1 MANAPNVCRR
11 FIPPTIPRGPRATA
25 GDKIAAPFMTSL
37 RRLSAATAA
46 ATLALVAIGGLV
58 RATGSGDACPD
69 WPRCFGSWLPPFE
82 AHALIEYSHRL
93 AAVAAGLLILVTA
106 WVAWR
111 REREPAVLWPILA
124 AVVVVIVQA
133 GIGRV
138 RIVGGPQA
146 IVVTIHFLVA
156 ITLVALVMITA
167 TAARLRR
174 PGPREPDASD
184 PAFRTA
190 IVWTLATTAALL
202 LVGAYVR
209 GEGAGLVFLDWPLMD
224 GRIIPDLSTT
234 ATAAAFVHRA
244 LAALGVAMGALLAF
258 RARNARHPGLR
269 ILAWTAFGLLLMQAA
284 IGAAAVLTQLS
295 PVSVAAHVTGGSLAW
310 ASLVALGTA
319 AFWLAPRGQAV
330 PRRGARETVG
340 AYLQLMKP
348 DIIVLLLVTTVPA
361 MVLAARGM
369 PRWNLVVATLLG
381 GVLTAGGANAIN
393 CYADRDIDQ
402 IMARTRRRPI
412 PSHRVEP
419 ESALRFG
426 AGAVS
431 AGFLWLWS
439 TVNLVSAALAVG
451 AAAFY
456 VLVYTLWMKR
466 STPQNIVIGGAAG
479 AVPALVGWAA
489 VTGRVEV
496 PALVLFAIVFF
507 WTPPHF
513 WALAL
518 RHAGEYA
525 RAGVPMLP
533 VVRGTRETALHILYY
548 SLQLFAVSLLLFPAA
563 RMGPVY
569 LGTAVILGAILVG
582 HAVRVL
588 RDTSNRA
595 AMALFRYSIT
605 YLGLLFAAVATDA
618 LLQG

>member
-1 MANAPNVCRR
+1 
-11 FIPPTIPRGPRATA
+11 
-25 GDKIAAPFMTSL
+25 MTLL
-37 RRLSAATAA
+37 RRLSAAMAA

-69 WPRCFGSWLPPFE
+69 WPRCFGSWVPPLE
-82 AHALIEYSHRL
+82 THALIEYSHRMS
-93 AAVAAGLLILVTA
+93 AAATGLLILLTA

-111 REREPAVLWPILA
+111 RERDPAVLWPILA
-124 AVVVVIVQA
+124 AVIVVIVQA

-156 ITLVALVMITA
+156 MLLVALVMITA
-167 TAARLRR
+167 TAARVKRGADTD
-174 PGPREPDASD
+174 PSD
-184 PAFRTA
+184 PGLRAT
-190 IVWTLATTAALL
+190 IVWTMAVTGALL

-224 GRIIPDLSTT
+224 GRIIPDVSTT
-234 ATAAAFVHRA
+234 DTAAVFVHRA
-244 LAALGVAMGALLAF
+244 LAAVAVALGGVLAF
-258 RARNARHPGLR
+258 RARRIRHGGLR
-269 ILAWTAFGLLLMQAA
+269 LLAWTAFGLLFVQVAV
-284 IGAAAVLTQLS
+284 GAAAVFTRLS
-295 PVSVAAHVTGGSLAW
+295 PASVAGHVTGGSLAW
-310 ASLVALGTA
+310 ASLVALATA
-319 AFWLAPRGQAV
+319 AFRLAPRGEPAP
-330 PRRGARETVG
+330 PRGTRETVG

-369 PRWNLVVATLLG
+369 PRWNLVAATILG

-412 PSHRVEP
+412 PSRRVAP
-419 ESALRFG
+419 EAALRFG

-431 AGFLWLWS
+431 GGFLWLWW
-439 TVNLVSAALAVG
+439 TVNLVAAALAVG

-489 VTGRVEV
+489 VTGKVEL
-496 PALVLFAIVFF
+496 PALVLFSIVFF

-533 VVRGTRETALHILYY
+533 VVRGRRETGLHILYY
-548 SLQLFAVSLLLFPAA
+548 SLQLCAVSLLLFPAA
-563 RMGPVY
+563 RMGPLY
-569 LGTAVILGAILVG
+569 LGAAVVLGAVLVG
-582 HAVRVL
+582 HAVRVI
-588 RDTSNRA
+588 RGTSNRA

-605 YLGLLFAAVATDA
+605 YLGLLFAAVAADT
-618 LLQG
+618 LVRG

>member
-1 MANAPNVCRR
+1 
-11 FIPPTIPRGPRATA
+11 
-25 GDKIAAPFMTSL
+25 MTLL

-69 WPRCFGSWLPPFE
+69 WPRCFGGWLPPLE

-93 AAVAAGLLILVTA
+93 AAAAAGLLIFATA

-111 REREPAVLWPILA
+111 RERDPVVLWPILG
-124 AVVVVIVQA
+124 AVVLVIVQA
-133 GIGRV
+133 GIGRI

-146 IVVTIHFLVA
+146 IVVTVHFLVA
-156 ITLVALVMITA
+156 MTLVALVMITA
-167 TAARLRR
+167 TAARLKR
-174 PGPREPDASD
+174 PGLGEPDPSD
-184 PAFRTA
+184 PGLRAT
-190 IVWTLATTAALL
+190 IVWTTAVTAALL

-224 GRIIPDLSTT
+224 GRIVPDVSTT
-234 ATAAAFVHRA
+234 ATAAAFVHRV
-244 LAALGVAMGALLAF
+244 LAALAVALGAVLAF
-258 RARNARHPGLR
+258 RARKARHRALR
-269 ILAWTAFGLLLMQAA
+269 VLAWTVFGLLLAQAA
-284 IGAAAVLTQLS
+284 VGAAAVLTRLS
-295 PVSVAAHVTGGSLAW
+295 PPSVAGHVTGGSLAW
-310 ASLVALGTA
+310 ASLVALATA
-319 AFWLAPRGQAV
+319 AFRLAPRGEPA
-330 PRRGARETVG
+330 PRRGTRETVG

-369 PRWNLVVATLLG
+369 PPWNLVVATLIG

-393 CYADRDIDQ
+393 CYADRDIDE

-412 PSHRVEP
+412 PAHRLEP
-419 ESALRFG
+419 EAALRFG
-426 AGAVS
+426 SGSVA
-431 AGFLWLWS
+431 AGFLWLWA

-489 VTGRVEV
+489 VTGRVEL
-496 PALVLFAIVFF
+496 PAVVLFAIVFF

-533 VVRGTRETALHILYY
+533 VVRGRRETAQHILYY

-569 LGTAVILGAILVG
+569 VSTAVVLGLVLVG

-588 RDTSNRA
+588 RERDAGNRA
-595 AMALFRYSIT
+595 AMALFKYSIT
-605 YLGLLFAAVATDA
+605 YLGLLFAAVAADT
-618 LLQG
+618 LLRG

>member
-1 MANAPNVCRR
+1 
-11 FIPPTIPRGPRATA
+11 
-25 GDKIAAPFMTSL
+25 
-37 RRLSAATAA
+37 
-46 ATLALVAIGGLV
+46 
-58 RATGSGDACPD
+58 
-69 WPRCFGSWLPPFE
+69 
-82 AHALIEYSHRL
+82 
-93 AAVAAGLLILVTA
+93 
-106 WVAWR
+106 
-111 REREPAVLWPILA
+111 VLWPILA

-133 GIGRV
+133 GIGRI

-146 IVVTIHFLVA
+146 VVVTIHFLVGM
-156 ITLVALVMITA
+156 TLVALVMITA
-167 TAARLRR
+167 TATRVKRR
-174 PGPREPDASD
+174 DPGEPDASD
-184 PAFRTA
+184 PDLRAI
-190 IVWTLATTAALL
+190 IVWTTAVTAALL

-224 GRIIPDLSTT
+224 GRIVPDVSTT

-244 LAALGVAMGALLAF
+244 LAALAVALGAVLAL
-258 RARNARHPGLR
+258 RARKASHRGLR
-269 ILAWTAFGLLLMQAA
+269 ALGWLVFGLLLTQAA
-284 IGAAAVLTQLS
+284 IGAAAVLTRLS
-295 PVSVAAHVTGGSLAW
+295 PASVAGHVTGGSLAW

-319 AFWLAPRGQAV
+319 AFRLAPRGEVA
-330 PRRGARETVG
+330 PRQGARETVG
-340 AYLQLMKP
+340 AYVQLMKP
-348 DIIVLLLVTTVPA
+348 DIIVLLLVTTVPT

-369 PRWNLVVATLLG
+369 PPWNLVMATLLG

-393 CYADRDIDQ
+393 CYADRDIDR
-402 IMARTRRRPI
+402 IMDRTRRRPI
-412 PSHRVEP
+412 PAHRVEP
-419 ESALRFG
+419 EAALRFG
-426 AGAVS
+426 AVIVG
-431 AGFLWLWS
+431 AGFLWLWA

-489 VTGRVEV
+489 VTGRVEL
-496 PALVLFAIVFF
+496 PAVVLFAIVFF

-533 VVRGTRETALHILYY
+533 VVRGRRETALHILYY
-548 SLQLFAVSLLLFPAA
+548 SLQLVAVSLLLFPAA

-569 LGTAVILGAILVG
+569 LGAAVVLGAVLIG

-588 RDTSNRA
+588 RDTGNRA
-595 AMALFRYSIT
+595 PMAMFKYSIT
-605 YLGLLFAAVATDA
+605 YLGLLFAAVAADT
-618 LLQG
+618 LLRG

>member
-1 MANAPNVCRR
+1 
-11 FIPPTIPRGPRATA
+11 
-25 GDKIAAPFMTSL
+25 MTVL

-46 ATLALVAIGGLV
+46 TTLALVAIGGLV

-69 WPRCFGSWLPPFE
+69 WPRCFGGWLPPLE
-82 AHALIEYSHRL
+82 VHALIEYSHRL
-93 AAVAAGLLILVTA
+93 AAVAAGLLIFVTA

-111 REREPAVLWPILA
+111 RERDPGVLWPILA
-124 AVVVVIVQA
+124 AVVVVIIQA

-156 ITLVALVMITA
+156 MTLVALVMT
-167 TAARLRR
+167 TAAAARVSR
-174 PGPREPDASD
+174 PVQSEPDASD
-184 PAFRTA
+184 PGLRAI
-190 IVWTLATTAALL
+190 IVWTVAATSALL

-209 GEGAGLVFLDWPLMD
+209 GEGAGMVFLDWPLMD
-224 GRIIPDLSTT
+224 GRVVPDLSST

-244 LAALGVAMGALLAF
+244 LAALAVALGAVLAV
-258 RARNARHPGLR
+258 RARQARHPGLR
-269 ILAWTAFGLLLMQAA
+269 VLAWTAFALLLLQAA
-284 IGAAAVLTQLS
+284 VGAAAVLTRLS
-295 PVSVAAHVTGGSLAW
+295 PPSVAAHVTGGSLAW
-310 ASLVALGTA
+310 AALVALATVAFRLASRSEA
-319 AFWLAPRGQAV
+319 A
-330 PRRGARETVG
+330 PRRGAREIVG

-369 PRWNLVVATLLG
+369 PPWSLVVATLLG

-393 CYADRDIDQ
+393 CYADRDIDR

-412 PSHRVEP
+412 PAHRVRP
-419 ESALRFG
+419 EAALRFG
-426 AGAVS
+426 AGAVG
-431 AGFLWLWS
+431 AGFLWLWA

-489 VTGRVEV
+489 VTGRVEL
-496 PALVLFAIVFF
+496 PAVVLFAIVFF

-533 VVRGTRETALHILYY
+533 VVRGREETARHILYY
-548 SLQLFAVSLLLFPAA
+548 SLQLFAVSLLLLPAA

-569 LGTAVILGAILVG
+569 LAAALLLGGVLVG

-588 RDTSNRA
+588 RDPGNRA
-595 AMALFRYSIT
+595 AMAMFRYSIT
-605 YLGLLFAAVATDA
+605 YLGLLFAAVAADA
-618 LLQG
+618 LLRGS

>member
-1 MANAPNVCRR
+1 MTLLRR
-11 FIPPTIPRGPRATA
+11 LAAATA
-25 GDKIAAPFMTSL
+25 G
-37 RRLSAATAA
+37 

-69 WPRCFGSWLPPFE
+69 WPRCFGSWLPPLE

-93 AAVAAGLLILVTA
+93 AAAAAGLLILVTA

-111 REREPAVLWPILA
+111 REREPGVLLPILA

-146 IVVTIHFLVA
+146 VVVTIHFLVGM
-156 ITLVALVMITA
+156 TLVALVMITA
-167 TAARLRR
+167 TATRVKRR
-174 PGPREPDASD
+174 DPRDHDASG
-184 PAFRTA
+184 PGLRAI
-190 IVWTLATTAALL
+190 IVWTTAVTAALL

-224 GRIIPDLSTT
+224 GRIVPDVSTT

-244 LAALGVAMGALLAF
+244 LAALAVALGAVLAL
-258 RARNARHPGLR
+258 RAHKASHRGLR
-269 ILAWTAFGLLLMQAA
+269 VLGWVVFGLLLAQAA
-284 IGAAAVLTQLS
+284 VGAAAVLTRLS
-295 PVSVAAHVTGGSLAW
+295 PASVAGHVTGGSLAW

-319 AFWLAPRGQAV
+319 AFRLAPRDEAV
-330 PRRGARETVG
+330 PRQGARETVG

-369 PRWNLVVATLLG
+369 PPWNLVIATLLG

-393 CYADRDIDQ
+393 CYADRDIDG
-402 IMARTRRRPI
+402 IMDRTRRRPI
-412 PSHRVEP
+412 PAHRVEP
-419 ESALRFG
+419 VAALRFG
-426 AGAVS
+426 AVIVG
-431 AGFLWLWS
+431 AGFLWLWA

-489 VTGRVEV
+489 VTGRVEL
-496 PALVLFAIVFF
+496 PAVVLFAIVFF

-533 VVRGTRETALHILYY
+533 VVRGRRETALHILYY

-569 LGTAVILGAILVG
+569 LSAAVVLGAVFIG

-588 RDTSNRA
+588 RDARNRA
-595 AMALFRYSIT
+595 AMAMFKYSIT
-605 YLGLLFAAVATDA
+605 YLGLLFAAVAADT
-618 LLQG
+618 LLRG

>member
-1 MANAPNVCRR
+1 
-11 FIPPTIPRGPRATA
+11 
-25 GDKIAAPFMTSL
+25 MTVL

-46 ATLALVAIGGLV
+46 TTLALVAIGGVV

-69 WPRCFGSWLPPFE
+69 WPRCFGGWLPPLE
-82 AHALIEYSHRL
+82 VHALIEYSHRL
-93 AAVAAGLLILVTA
+93 AAVAAGLLIFVTA

-111 REREPAVLWPILA
+111 RERDPGVVWPILA
-124 AVVVVIVQA
+124 AVLVVIVQA
-133 GIGRV
+133 GIGRI

-146 IVVTIHFLVA
+146 LVVTLHLLVA
-156 ITLVALVMITA
+156 MALVALVMITA
-167 TAARLRR
+167 AAARVPR
-174 PGPREPDASD
+174 PAPGQADASD
-184 PAFRTA
+184 PGLRAT
-190 IVWTLATTAALL
+190 IVWTLAATAALL

-224 GRIIPDLSTT
+224 GQFVPDLSSS
-234 ATAAAFVHRA
+234 ATAAAFVHRV
-244 LAALGVAMGALLAF
+244 LAALAVALGAVLAF
-258 RARNARHPGLR
+258 RARRTRHRGLR
-269 ILAWTAFGLLLMQAA
+269 VLAWTAFALLLAQAA
-284 IGAAAVLTQLS
+284 VGAAAVLTRLS
-295 PVSVAAHVTGGSLAW
+295 PPSVAAHVTGGSLAW
-310 ASLVALGTA
+310 AALIALATVAFRLVPVSEPA
-319 AFWLAPRGQAV
+319 

-340 AYLQLMKP
+340 AYVQLMKP

-369 PRWNLVVATLLG
+369 PPWNLVVATLLG

-393 CYADRDIDQ
+393 CYADRDIDR

-412 PSHRVEP
+412 PARRVEP
-419 ESALRFG
+419 EAALRFG
-426 AGAVS
+426 AGVVS
-431 AGFLWLWS
+431 AGFLWLWV

-489 VTGRVEV
+489 VTGRVEL
-496 PALVLFAIVFF
+496 PAIVLFAIVFF

-533 VVRGTRETALHILYY
+533 VVRGREETARHILYY
-548 SLQLFAVSLLLFPAA
+548 SLQLFAVTLLLLPAA

-569 LGTAVILGAILVG
+569 LVAALLLGGVLVG

-588 RDTSNRA
+588 RDTGNRA

-605 YLGLLFAAVATDA
+605 YLGLLFAAVAADT
-618 LLQG
+618 LLRGA

>member
-1 MANAPNVCRR
+1 V
-11 FIPPTIPRGPRATA
+11 TL
-25 GDKIAAPFMTSL
+25 L

-69 WPRCFGSWLPPFE
+69 WPRCFGNWLPPFE
-82 AHALIEYSHRL
+82 LHALIEYSHRL
-93 AAVAAGLLILVTA
+93 AAVVAGLLIFATA
-106 WVAWR
+106 WLAWR
-111 REREPAVLWPILA
+111 RGRDPAVLWPILA
-124 AVVVVIVQA
+124 AVVMVIVQA

-156 ITLVALVMITA
+156 MTLVALVMITA
-167 TAARLRR
+167 TAARVTLRG
-174 PGPREPDASD
+174 PGEPDASE
-184 PAFRTA
+184 PGLRVA
-190 IVWTLATTAALL
+190 IVWTMSVTAALL

-224 GRIIPDLSTT
+224 GRIVPDVSTT
-234 ATAAAFVHRA
+234 ATAAAFAHRV
-244 LAALGVAMGALLAF
+244 LAALAVALGAVLVF
-258 RARNARHPGLR
+258 RARSARHPGLR
-269 ILAWTAFGLLLMQAA
+269 VLAWTVFGLLLLQAA
-284 IGAAAVLTQLS
+284 IGAAAVLTLLS
-295 PVSVAAHVTGGSLAW
+295 PASAAGHVTGGSLAW

-319 AFWLAPRGQAV
+319 AFRLAPRSEPAPHHGS
-330 PRRGARETVG
+330 REKLG

-361 MVLAARGM
+361 MVLAAGGM
-369 PRWNLVVATLLG
+369 PPWNLVVATLLG

-393 CYADRDIDQ
+393 CYADRDIDEV
-402 IMARTRRRPI
+402 MARTRRRPI
-412 PSHRVEP
+412 PAHRVEP
-419 ESALRFG
+419 GAALRFG
-426 AGAVS
+426 AGAVA
-431 AGFLWLWS
+431 AGFLWLWA
-439 TVNLVSAALAVG
+439 TVNLVSAALALG

-479 AVPALVGWAA
+479 AVPALAGWAA
-489 VTGRVEV
+489 VTGRVEL
-496 PALVLFAIVFF
+496 PAVVLFAIVFF

-533 VVRGTRETALHILYY
+533 VVRGRRDTALHILYY

-563 RMGPVY
+563 RMGLVY
-569 LGTAVILGAILVG
+569 LGAAVVLGGVLVG
-582 HAVRVL
+582 HALRVL
-588 RDTSNRA
+588 RDSGNRA
-595 AMALFRYSIT
+595 AMGMFKYSIT
-605 YLGLLFAAVATDA
+605 YLGLLFAAVAADT
-618 LLQG
+618 LLRG

>member
-1 MANAPNVCRR
+1 
-11 FIPPTIPRGPRATA
+11 
-25 GDKIAAPFMTSL
+25 MTVL

-46 ATLALVAIGGLV
+46 TTLALVAIGGVV

-69 WPRCFGSWLPPFE
+69 WPRCFGGWLPPLE
-82 AHALIEYSHRL
+82 VHALIEYSHRL
-93 AAVAAGLLILVTA
+93 AAVVAGLLIFGTA

-111 REREPAVLWPILA
+111 RERDPGVLWPILA

-133 GIGRV
+133 GIGRI
-138 RIVGGPQA
+138 RIVGGPHA
-146 IVVTIHFLVA
+146 IVVTVHLLVA
-156 ITLVALVMITA
+156 MTLVALVMM
-167 TAARLRR
+167 TAAAARVPRSR
-174 PGPREPDASD
+174 QREPDASD
-184 PAFRTA
+184 PGLRAT
-190 IVWTLATTAALL
+190 IVWTVAATAALL
-202 LVGAYVR
+202 LLGAYVR

-224 GRIIPDLSTT
+224 GRVVPDLSSS
-234 ATAAAFVHRA
+234 ATAAAFVHRV
-244 LAALGVAMGALLAF
+244 LAALSVVLGAVLAV
-258 RARNARHPGLR
+258 RARTARHRGLR
-269 ILAWTAFGLLLMQAA
+269 VLAWTAFALLLVQAA
-284 IGAAAVLTQLS
+284 VGAAAVLTRLS
-295 PVSVAAHVTGGSLAW
+295 PPAVAAHVTGGSLAW
-310 ASLVALGTA
+310 AALVALATV
-319 AFWLAPRGQAV
+319 AFRLVPRGEPA

-369 PRWNLVVATLLG
+369 PPWHLVVATLLG

-412 PSHRVEP
+412 PAHRVTP
-419 ESALRFG
+419 EAALRFG
-426 AGAVS
+426 AAAVG
-431 AGFLWLWS
+431 AGFLWLWV
-439 TVNLVSAALAVG
+439 TVNLVSASLAVG

-489 VTGRVEV
+489 VTGRVEL
-496 PALVLFAIVFF
+496 PAVVLFAIVFF

-533 VVRGTRETALHILYY
+533 VVRGREETARHILYY
-548 SLQLFAVSLLLFPAA
+548 SLQLVAVSLLLFPAA

-569 LGTAVILGAILVG
+569 LAAALLLGGALVG

-588 RDTSNRA
+588 RDTGNRA

-605 YLGLLFAAVATDA
+605 YLGLLFAAVAADA
-618 LLQG
+618 LLRGS

>member
-1 MANAPNVCRR
+1 
-11 FIPPTIPRGPRATA
+11 
-25 GDKIAAPFMTSL
+25 MTVL

-46 ATLALVAIGGLV
+46 TTLALVAIGGLV
-58 RATGSGDACPD
+58 RGTGSGDACPD
-69 WPRCFGSWLPPFE
+69 WPRCFGGWLPPLE
-82 AHALIEYSHRL
+82 VHALIEYSHRL
-93 AAVAAGLLILVTA
+93 AAVVAGLLIFVTA

-111 REREPAVLWPILA
+111 RERDPGVLWPILA

-156 ITLVALVMITA
+156 MTLVALVMT
-167 TAARLRR
+167 TAAAARVSR
-174 PGPREPDASD
+174 PPQSQPDASD
-184 PAFRTA
+184 PGFRA
-190 IVWTLATTAALL
+190 IIVWTVAATAALL

-224 GRIIPDLSTT
+224 GRVVPDLSSSS
-234 ATAAAFVHRA
+234 TAAAFVHRV
-244 LAALGVAMGALLAF
+244 LAALAVALGAVLAV
-258 RARNARHPGLR
+258 RARKARHAGLR
-269 ILAWTAFGLLLMQAA
+269 VLAWTAFALLLAQAA
-284 IGAAAVLTQLS
+284 VGAAAVLTRLS
-295 PVSVAAHVTGGSLAW
+295 PPSVAAHVTGGSLAW
-310 ASLVALGTA
+310 AALVALATV
-319 AFWLAPRGQAV
+319 AFRLAPRSEPV
-330 PRRGARETVG
+330 PRPGARETVG

-369 PRWNLVVATLLG
+369 PPWNLVVATLLG

-412 PSHRVEP
+412 PARRVEP
-419 ESALRFG
+419 EAVLRFG
-426 AGAVS
+426 AGAVG
-431 AGFLWLWS
+431 AGFLWLWV

-489 VTGRVEV
+489 VTGRVEL
-496 PALVLFAIVFF
+496 PAVVLFAIVFF

-518 RHAGEYA
+518 RHTNEYA

-533 VVRGTRETALHILYY
+533 VVRGREETARHILYY
-548 SLQLFAVSLLLFPAA
+548 SLQLFAVTLLLLPAA

-569 LGTAVILGAILVG
+569 LTAALLLGGVLVG

-588 RDTSNRA
+588 RDTGNRA

-605 YLGLLFAAVATDA
+605 YLGLLFAAVAADA
-618 LLQG
+618 LLRGS

>member
-1 MANAPNVCRR
+1 
-11 FIPPTIPRGPRATA
+11 
-25 GDKIAAPFMTSL
+25 MTSL
-37 RRLSAATAA
+37 RRLSAATAG

-58 RATGSGDACPD
+58 RATSSGDACPD
-69 WPRCFGSWLPPFE
+69 WPRCLGGWLPPLE

-93 AAVAAGLLILVTA
+93 AAAAAGLLIFATA

-111 REREPAVLWPILA
+111 RERDPVVLWPILG
-124 AVVVVIVQA
+124 AVVLVIVQA
-133 GIGRV
+133 GIGRI

-146 IVVTIHFLVA
+146 IVVTVHFLVA
-156 ITLVALVMITA
+156 MTLVALVMITA
-167 TAARLRR
+167 TAARLKR
-174 PGPREPDASD
+174 PGPGEPDPSD
-184 PAFRTA
+184 PGLRAT
-190 IVWTLATTAALL
+190 IVWTTAVTAALL
-202 LVGAYVR
+202 LIGAYVR

-224 GRIIPDLSTT
+224 GRIVPDVSTT
-234 ATAAAFVHRA
+234 ATAAAFVHRV
-244 LAALGVAMGALLAF
+244 LAALAVALGAVLAF
-258 RARNARHPGLR
+258 RARKARHRGLR
-269 ILAWTAFGLLLMQAA
+269 ALAWMVFGLLLAQAA
-284 IGAAAVLTQLS
+284 IGAAAVLTRLS
-295 PVSVAAHVTGGSLAW
+295 PASVAGHVTGGSLAW
-310 ASLVALGTA
+310 ASLLALGAA
-319 AFWLAPRGQAV
+319 AFRLAPRGEPA

-369 PRWNLVVATLLG
+369 PPWNLVVATLVG

-393 CYADRDIDQ
+393 CYADRDIDE

-412 PSHRVEP
+412 PTHRLEP
-419 ESALRFG
+419 DAALRFG
-426 AGAVS
+426 SGSVA
-431 AGFLWLWS
+431 AGFVWLWA

-489 VTGRVEV
+489 VTGRVEL
-496 PALVLFAIVFF
+496 PAVVLFAIVFF

-533 VVRGTRETALHILYY
+533 VVRGRRETALHILYY

-563 RMGPVY
+563 RMGPLYVSA
-569 LGTAVILGAILVG
+569 AVVLGAVLVG

-588 RDTSNRA
+588 RERDAGNRA
-595 AMALFRYSIT
+595 AMALFKYSIT
-605 YLGLLFAAVATDA
+605 YLGLLFAAVAADT
-618 LLQG
+618 LLRG

>member
-1 MANAPNVCRR
+1 V
-11 FIPPTIPRGPRATA
+11 TH
-25 GDKIAAPFMTSL
+25 L

-46 ATLALVAIGGLV
+46 TTLALVAIGGLV

-69 WPRCFGSWLPPFE
+69 WPRCFGNWLPPFE
-82 AHALIEYSHRL
+82 LHALIEYSHRL
-93 AAVAAGLLILVTA
+93 AAVVTGLLIFVTA

-111 REREPAVLWPILA
+111 RGRDPAVLWPILA

-146 IVVTIHFLVA
+146 VVVTIHFLLA
-156 ITLVALVMITA
+156 MTLVALVMITA
-167 TAARLRR
+167 TAARVTPRGPGEPEASEPGLRV
-174 PGPREPDASD
+174 
-184 PAFRTA
+184 A
-190 IVWTLATTAALL
+190 IVWTMAVTAALL

-209 GEGAGLVFLDWPLMD
+209 GEGAGLLFLDWPLMD
-224 GRIIPDLSTT
+224 GRFVPDVSRT
-234 ATAAAFVHRA
+234 ATAAAFAHRV
-244 LAALGVAMGALLAF
+244 LAALAVALGAVLVV
-258 RARNARHPGLR
+258 RARGARHRGLR
-269 ILAWTAFGLLLMQAA
+269 VLAWAVFGLLLLQAA
-284 IGAAAVLTQLS
+284 IGAAAVLTLLS
-295 PVSVAAHVTGGSLAW
+295 PASVAGHVTGGSLAW

-319 AFWLAPRGQAV
+319 AFRLAPRSEPA
-330 PRRGARETVG
+330 PHRGARETVG

-361 MVLAARGM
+361 MVLAAGGM
-369 PRWNLVVATLLG
+369 PPWNLVVATLLG

-393 CYADRDIDQ
+393 CYADRDIDE

-412 PSHRVEP
+412 PAHRVEP
-419 ESALRFG
+419 GAALRFG
-426 AGAVS
+426 AGAVA
-431 AGFLWLWS
+431 AGFLWLWA
-439 TVNLVSAALAVG
+439 TVNVIAAALAVG

-489 VTGRVEV
+489 VTGRVEL
-496 PALVLFAIVFF
+496 PAVVLFAIVFF

-518 RHAGEYA
+518 RHASEYA

-533 VVRGTRETALHILYY
+533 VVRGRRETALHILYY

-563 RMGPVY
+563 RMGLVY
-569 LGTAVILGAILVG
+569 LGAAVVLGGVLVG
-582 HAVRVL
+582 HAIRVL
-588 RDTSNRA
+588 RDSGNRA
-595 AMALFRYSIT
+595 AMGLFKYSIT
-605 YLGLLFAAVATDA
+605 YLGLLFAAVAADT
-618 LLQG
+618 LLRG

>member
-1 MANAPNVCRR
+1 
-11 FIPPTIPRGPRATA
+11 
-25 GDKIAAPFMTSL
+25 MTVL

-46 ATLALVAIGGLV
+46 TTLALVAIGGLV

-69 WPRCFGSWLPPFE
+69 WPRCFGGWLPPLE
-82 AHALIEYSHRL
+82 VHALIEYSHRL
-93 AAVAAGLLILVTA
+93 AAVVTGLLILATA

-111 REREPAVLWPILA
+111 RERDPGVLWPILA
-124 AVVVVIVQA
+124 AVLVVIVQA

-146 IVVTIHFLVA
+146 FVVTVHFLVA
-156 ITLVALVMITA
+156 MTLVALVMITA
-167 TAARLRR
+167 AAARVPR
-174 PGPREPDASD
+174 PPPHEPDASD
-184 PAFRTA
+184 PVLRAT
-190 IVWTLATTAALL
+190 IVWTLAATAALL

-224 GRIIPDLSTT
+224 GRVVPDLSSS
-234 ATAAAFVHRA
+234 ATAAAFVHRI
-244 LAALGVAMGALLAF
+244 LAALAVALGAVLAF
-258 RARNARHPGLR
+258 RARKARHGGLR
-269 ILAWTAFGLLLMQAA
+269 VLAWTAFALLLTQAA
-284 IGAAAVLTQLS
+284 VGAAAVLTRLS
-295 PVSVAAHVTGGSLAW
+295 PASVAAHVTGGSLAW
-310 ASLVALGTA
+310 AALVALGTV
-319 AFWLAPRGQAV
+319 AFRLV
-330 PRRGARETVG
+330 PRSEPAPPRGARETVG

-369 PRWNLVVATLLG
+369 PPWNLVVATLLG

-393 CYADRDIDQ
+393 CYADRDIDR

-412 PSHRVEP
+412 PAHRVEP
-419 ESALRFG
+419 EAALRFG
-426 AGAVS
+426 AGAVG
-431 AGFLWLWS
+431 AGFLWLWA

-489 VTGRVEV
+489 VTGRVEL
-496 PALVLFAIVFF
+496 PAVVLFAIVFF

-518 RHAGEYA
+518 RHASEYA

-533 VVRGTRETALHILYY
+533 VVRGREETARHILYY
-548 SLQLFAVSLLLFPAA
+548 SLQLFAVTLLLLPAA

-569 LGTAVILGAILVG
+569 LAAALVLGGVLVG

-588 RDTSNRA
+588 RDPGNRA

-605 YLGLLFAAVATDA
+605 YLGLLFAAVAADA
-618 LLQG
+618 LVRGS

>member
-1 MANAPNVCRR
+1 M
-11 FIPPTIPRGPRATA
+11 
-25 GDKIAAPFMTSL
+25 
-37 RRLSAATAA
+37 
-46 ATLALVAIGGLV
+46 AIGGLV

-69 WPRCFGSWLPPFE
+69 WPRCFGGWFPPLE
-82 AHALIEYSHRL
+82 VHALIEYSHRL
-93 AAVAAGLLILVTA
+93 AAVVTGLLIFVTA

-111 REREPAVLWPILA
+111 RDRDPGVLWPILA
-124 AVVVVIVQA
+124 AVLVVIVQA
-133 GIGRV
+133 GIGRI

-146 IVVTIHFLVA
+146 IVVTLHLLVA
-156 ITLVALVMITA
+156 MALVALVMITA
-167 TAARLRR
+167 AAARVMR
-174 PGPREPDASD
+174 PMPDEPDPSD
-184 PAFRTA
+184 PGLRAT
-190 IVWTLATTAALL
+190 IVWTLAATAALL

-224 GRIIPDLSTT
+224 GRVVPDLSTSS
-234 ATAAAFVHRA
+234 TAAAFVHRI
-244 LAALGVAMGALLAF
+244 LAAVAVALGGVLAF
-258 RARNARHPGLR
+258 RARTARHRGLR
-269 ILAWTAFGLLLMQAA
+269 VLAWTAFALLLAQAA
-284 IGAAAVLTQLS
+284 VGAAAVLTRLS
-295 PVSVAAHVTGGSLAW
+295 PASVAAHVTGGSLAW
-310 ASLVALGTA
+310 AALVALATV
-319 AFWLAPRGQAV
+319 AFRLAPRGEAA

-361 MVLAARGM
+361 MVLASRGM
-369 PRWNLVVATLLG
+369 PPWNLVVATLLG

-393 CYADRDIDQ
+393 CYADRDIDR

-412 PSHRVEP
+412 PAHRVEP

-431 AGFLWLWS
+431 AGFLWLWVS
-439 TVNLVSAALAVG
+439 VNLVSAALAVG

-489 VTGRVEV
+489 VTGRVEL
-496 PALVLFAIVFF
+496 PAVVLFAIVFF

-533 VVRGTRETALHILYY
+533 VVRGREETARHILYY
-548 SLQLFAVSLLLFPAA
+548 SLQLVAVSLLLFPAA

-569 LGTAVILGAILVG
+569 LVAALLLGGVLVG

-588 RDTSNRA
+588 RDTGNRA

-605 YLGLLFAAVATDA
+605 YLGLLFAAVAADA
-618 LLQG
+618 LLRGS